1 MLRPVPLKQ
10 SRDALVLGSGI
21 QGCCTALA
29 LARQGW
35 SVRLLD
41 RTPLPWS
48 ATSLRGE
55 GKLHL
60 GYVYANEAD
69 RRTAATMLNGAFSFS
84 GLLDRWT
91 DGCIDWAAVR
101 STPFLYGV
109 LPGTMVQVGDLAEH
123 YAWVDG
129 EVARRLSGGET
140 YAGLSSLQPACLLD
154 DHRSH
159 GLTDGVA
166 AGFATDEV
174 ALNPR
179 LLRTQVLDALAR
191 HGVRFI
197 GLSTVTAVERL
208 SGGFSVV
215 CRPTPTERTESGA
228 TATTHRADLVVNCL
242 WEGRLRVDESFGIET
257 DRPCSYRLKF
267 GLHGAI
273 DARTTDVLH
282 STTFVLGPFGDV
294 VRFPGGRVY
303 VSWYPECMTDRR
315 VGTTIPPTWYAAIAG
330 ETATAERERIVRS
343 SLDALAALAPAV
355 SRLSIDEVAAG
366 VVVAWGSTDIDDHR
380 SELHRRYEI
389 GVHDH
394 DGYLSI
400 DTGKFTMAP
409 YFANL
414 AVRAAG

>member
-1 MLRPVPLKQ
+1 MLRAVLPKQ

-29 LARQGW
+29 LARRGW

-55 GKLHL
+55 GKIHL
-60 GYVYANEAD
+60 GYVYANEPD
-69 RRTAATMLNGAFSFS
+69 RRTATTMLDGAFSFS

-109 LPGTMVQVGDLAEH
+109 LPDTMVDAGALAEH

-129 EVARRLSGGET
+129 EVARRLSAGET
-140 YAGLSSLQPACLLD
+140 YAGLSSLRPAGLLD

-174 ALNPR
+174 AVHPR
-179 LLRTQVLDALAR
+179 LLRSHVLDALAR
-191 HGVRFI
+191 HGVQFV
-197 GLSTVTAVERL
+197 GSSTVTAVERL
-208 SGGFSVV
+208 SGGFRVV
-215 CRPTPTERTESGA
+215 CRPTPAERAGSGA
-228 TATTHRADLVVNCL
+228 TATAHRADLVVNCL
-242 WEGRLRVDESFGIET
+242 WEGRLLIDESFGIDT
-257 DRPCSYRLKF
+257 VRPCSYRLKF

-273 DARTTDVLH
+273 DARDTDALH

-303 VSWYPECMTDRR
+303 LSWYPECMTDWR
-315 VGTTIPPTWYAAIAG
+315 VGTAIPPTWYPAIAG
-330 ETATAERERIVRS
+330 GAASAERERIVRG
-343 SLDALAALAPAV
+343 SLEAVAALAPAV
-355 SRLSIDEVAAG
+355 GRLRVDDVAAG
-366 VVVAWGSTDIDDHR
+366 VVVAWGSTDIDDR
-380 SELHRRYEI
+380 DSELHRRYEI
-389 GVHDH
+389 GVQNH
-394 DGYLSI
+394 DGYVSI
-400 DTGKFTMAP
+400 DTGKLTMAP
-409 YFANL
+409 YFANV
-414 AVRAAG
+414 AAEAAG